1 MHADKVPKYGVYAPL
16 YCSRESRVA
25 AFGRDIESSRSVWSA
40 EVGYPGDFRYR
51 EFYRDIGYDL
61 PFEYIK
67 DFIQSNGL
75 RKNTGIKYYRITGK
89 DCPKE
94 PYNPEAAM
102 EAAGEHSGNFMF
114 NREKQIEYL
123 ASVMDRPP
131 IIVSPYDAEL
141 FGHWWYEGPM
151 FIEFLMRK
159 IHFDQNIIETITPKE
174 YLERHPVNQIS
185 MPSMSSWGAN
195 GYGEVW
201 LNGTNG
207 WIYRHLHKAAERMI
221 ELARDYY
228 NETGLY
234 ERALNQAARELLLAQ
249 SSDWAFIMHTGTMVE
264 YAVNTTKL
272 YLKRFTDLY
281 YAIKNKDLNE
291 EWLSK
296 LEWRDDIFPE
306 MDFRIYN

>member
-1 MHADKVPKYGVYAPL
+1 MQEYPNAIEAQLRMAVKTHERHLGRKPTGIWLGECGFFPGLEKHLANNGIKYFFVDTHGIMHADKVPKYGVYAPL

-102 EAAGEHSGNFMF
+102 DAAGEHSGNFMF

-123 ASVMDRPP
+123 ASGENIRAILCLIEKSRLNIWLPLWIDRQ
-131 IIVSPYDAEL
+131 L
-141 FGHWWYEGPM
+141 
-151 FIEFLMRK
+151 
-159 IHFDQNIIETITPKE
+159 
-174 YLERHPVNQIS
+174 
-185 MPSMSSWGAN
+185 
-195 GYGEVW
+195 
-201 LNGTNG
+201 
-207 WIYRHLHKAAERMI
+207 
-221 ELARDYY
+221 
-228 NETGLY
+228 
-234 ERALNQAARELLLAQ
+234 
-249 SSDWAFIMHTGTMVE
+249 
-264 YAVNTTKL
+264 
-272 YLKRFTDLY
+272 
-281 YAIKNKDLNE
+281 
-291 EWLSK
+291 
-296 LEWRDDIFPE
+296 
-306 MDFRIYN
+306 

>member
-102 EAAGEHSGNFMF
+102 DAAGEHSGNFMF

-151 FIEFLMRK
+151 FIEFLMR
-159 IHFDQNIIETITPKE
+159 NI
-174 YLERHPVNQIS
+174 L
-185 MPSMSSWGAN
+185 
-195 GYGEVW
+195 
-201 LNGTNG
+201 
-207 WIYRHLHKAAERMI
+207 
-221 ELARDYY
+221 
-228 NETGLY
+228 
-234 ERALNQAARELLLAQ
+234 
-249 SSDWAFIMHTGTMVE
+249 
-264 YAVNTTKL
+264 
-272 YLKRFTDLY
+272 
-281 YAIKNKDLNE
+281 
-291 EWLSK
+291 
-296 LEWRDDIFPE
+296 
-306 MDFRIYN
+306 